1 MLGGKQVLVQL
12 TKRVVAQRQL
22 VASIRLLYDGADLV
36 PVYSL
41 AANAWEIID
50 TLATRAGI
58 DSISNQTRE
67 HIPLGKDLKCSYIN
81 SPYRNFFK
89 HADNDPD
96 ASLPPLKDENVES
109 IIFLAVED
117 YLRMFGMSPVEF
129 QVYQLW
135 YLAKN
140 EEKLSTDAIGCV
152 LDDIREAFP
161 NIRSLIR
168 GEQLSMARSV
178 LALAQ
183 KDDDLGKDPRTEGY
197 L

>member
-1 MLGGKQVLVQL
+1 VIAQL

-22 VASIRLLYDGADLV
+22 IASIRLLYDGADLV

-41 AANAWEIID
+41 AANAWEIVD
-50 TLATRAGI
+50 TLATRAGV

-67 HIPLGKDLKCSYIN
+67 HIPFGKDLKLNYIN

-89 HADNDPD
+89 HADKDPD
-96 ASLPPLKDENVES
+96 ASVPSLKDENVES
-109 IIFLAVED
+109 IVFLAVED
-117 YLRMFGMSPVEF
+117 YLRMFGMSPIEF

-140 EEKLSTDAIGCV
+140 EEKLSTDAMGRV
-152 LDDIREAFP
+152 RDDIREVFP
-161 NIRSLIR
+161 NIRSLTR

-178 LALAQ
+178 LASAH
-183 KDDDLGKDPRTEGY
+183 KDGDLGKDPRTEGY

>member
-1 MLGGKQVLVQL
+1 MAASL

-22 VASIRLLYDGADLV
+22 VAAIRLFFDHADLV

-41 AANAWEIID
+41 AANAWEIVD

-58 DSISNQTRE
+58 DSISDQTRE
-67 HIPLGKDLKCSYIN
+67 HILPGKNLKSDYIN

-89 HADNDPD
+89 HADRDPD
-96 ASLPPLKDENVES
+96 ASVPPLKDGNVES
-109 IIFLAVED
+109 VVFLAVED
-117 YLRMFGMSPVEF
+117 YLRLFGMSPVEF

-135 YLAKN
+135 YLAKY
-140 EEKLSTDAIGCV
+140 EEKLSSGAKARV
-152 LDDIREAFP
+152 LDDIRKAFP
-161 NIRSLIR
+161 NIRNLAR

-178 LALAQ
+178 LASVQA
-183 KDDDLGKDPRTEGY
+183 DSDLRGDPRTEGH

>member
-67 HIPLGKDLKCSYIN
+67 HIPLGKDLKSSYIN

-109 IIFLAVED
+109 IIFSR
-117 YLRMFGMSPVEF
+117 LRTTCEC
-129 QVYQLW
+129 L
-135 YLAKN
+135 
-140 EEKLSTDAIGCV
+140 EC
-152 LDDIREAFP
+152 R
-161 NIRSLIR
+161 
-168 GEQLSMARSV
+168 QLSFKCTNSGILQRMKRS
-178 LALAQ
+178 
-183 KDDDLGKDPRTEGY
+183 Y
-197 L
+197 LLML

>member
-1 MLGGKQVLVQL
+1 MAAAL

-22 VASIRLLYDGADLV
+22 VAAIRLLYDGADLV
-36 PVYSL
+36 AVYSL

-50 TLATRAGI
+50 TLAARAGL

-67 HIPLGKDLKCSYIN
+67 HIPLGKDLKFDYIN

-89 HADNDPD
+89 HADRDPD
-96 ASLPPLKDENVES
+96 ASVPPLKDENVES
-109 IIFLAVED
+109 IVFLAVED
-117 YLRMFGMSPVEF
+117 YLRLFGMSPIEF

-140 EEKLSTDAIGCV
+140 EEKLSADAMARV
-152 LDDIREAFP
+152 LDEIRAAFP
-161 NIRSLIR
+161 NIRKLSR
-168 GEQLSMARSV
+168 DGQLSMARSV
-178 LALAQ
+178 LASAQ
-183 KDDDLGKDPRTEGY
+183 SDEDLKKDSRTEEC

>member
-1 MLGGKQVLVQL
+1 VTAPL

-22 VASIRLLYDGADLV
+22 IAAIRLLYDGADLV

-50 TLATRAGI
+50 TLATREGVE
-58 DSISNQTRE
+58 SISNQTRE
-67 HIPLGKDLKCSYIN
+67 HIPLDKNLKFDYIN

-89 HADNDPD
+89 HADRDPD
-96 ASLPPLKDENVES
+96 ALVPPLKEGNVES
-109 IIFLAVED
+109 IVFLAVED
-117 YLRMFGMSPVEF
+117 YLRLFGISPVEF

-140 EEKLSTDAIGCV
+140 EEKLSIDAMVRV
-152 LDDIREAFP
+152 LDDIRETFP
-161 NIRSLIR
+161 NIRNLAR
-168 GEQLSMARSV
+168 EKQLSMARSV
-178 LALAQ
+178 LASAHN
-183 KDDDLGKDPRTEGY
+183 DGDLRKDPRTEGY

>member
-1 MLGGKQVLVQL
+1 VTAPL

-22 VASIRLLYDGADLV
+22 VAAIRLLYDDADLV

-50 TLATRAGI
+50 TLATRASV
-58 DSISNQTRE
+58 DSISDQTRE
-67 HIPLGKDLKCSYIN
+67 HIPSGKDLKYDYIN

-89 HADNDPD
+89 HANRDPD
-96 ASLPPLKDENVES
+96 AAVPPLKDGNVES
-109 IIFLAVED
+109 IVFLAVED
-117 YLRMFGMSPVEF
+117 YLRLFRMSPVEF

-140 EEKLSTDAIGCV
+140 EEKLSTDAMARV
-152 LDDIREAFP
+152 LDDIRKAFP
-161 NIRSLIR
+161 SIRNLAR

-178 LALAQ
+178 LASVQTDANL
-183 KDDDLGKDPRTEGY
+183 KKDPRTEGY

>member
-1 MLGGKQVLVQL
+1 MTDVL

-22 VASIRLLYDGADLV
+22 LAAIRLLYDGADLV

-50 TLATRAGI
+50 TLGTRAGI
-58 DSISNQTRE
+58 DSISNQTRD
-67 HIPLGKDLKCSYIN
+67 HVPAGKDLKFDYIN

-89 HADNDPD
+89 HADKDPD
-96 ASLPPLKDENVES
+96 GTVPALKDGNVES
-109 IIFLAVED
+109 IVFLAVED
-117 YLRMFGMSPVEF
+117 YLRLFNMSPPEF

-140 EEKLSTDAIGCV
+140 EEKLSADAMQRV
-152 LDDIREAFP
+152 LADIRQAFP
-161 NIRSLIR
+161 NIRSLPR
-168 GEQLSMARSV
+168 AQQLSMAREV
-178 LALAQ
+178 LASALNDANL
-183 KDDDLGKDPRTEGY
+183 KNDPRTEGH

>member
-1 MLGGKQVLVQL
+1 MTAPL

-22 VASIRLLYDGADLV
+22 VAAIRLLYDGADLV

-50 TLATRAGI
+50 TLATRAGV

-67 HIPLGKDLKCSYIN
+67 HIPLGKDLKYNYIN

-89 HADNDPD
+89 HADKDPD
-96 ASLPPLKDENVES
+96 ASVPPLKDGNVES
-109 IIFLAVED
+109 IVFLAVED
-117 YLRMFGMSPVEF
+117 YLRLSGMSPVEF

-140 EEKLSTDAIGCV
+140 EEKLSTDAMARV
-152 LDDIREAFP
+152 LNDIRGKFP
-161 NIRSLIR
+161 NIRNLAR

-178 LALAQ
+178 LASAQ
-183 KDDDLGKDPRTEGY
+183 NDSDLKKDPRTEGY